1 MREHTTIVLDVI
13 SQLRGREKLL
23 DLGIRAAR
31 GSVSMAP
38 LALHSLSPEL
48 TKVETEAI
56 LRHALGEEVTDEMV
70 EQITPRPSRKQ
81 VAIVTGASS
90 GIGLGIT
97 RALLEHGYR
106 VVANSRTISKSKDL
120 NPSADLVLVDGDIG
134 KKETAIKVVDV
145 AVRHF
150 DRIDLLVNNAGI
162 YLPKPF
168 MEYTPEDFETMI
180 GTNIA
185 GYFFVTQ
192 QVVAQMRNQKSGHI
206 VSISTVLVD
215 QPLAGAPISLPV
227 ITKSTIPA
235 FSRALAMEYVADGIR
250 VNTISPG
257 VVDTPMHANDDHEF
271 LKKLHPIPR
280 LVQISEIV
288 DALFYLESAPMV
300 NGENI
305 RIDGGAH
312 AGAKW

>member
-1 MREHTTIVLDVI
+1 MDAK
-13 SQLRGREKLL
+13 G
-23 DLGIRAAR
+23 
-31 GSVSMAP
+31 
-38 LALHSLSPEL
+38 
-48 TKVETEAI
+48 
-56 LRHALGEEVTDEMV
+56 
-70 EQITPRPSRKQ
+70 KQ
-81 VAIVTGASS
+81 HQSAIVTGASS

-97 RALLEHGYR
+97 QALLERGYH
-106 VVANSRTISKSKDL
+106 VVANSRTITKSKEL
-120 NPSADLVLVDGDIG
+120 KASENLVLVDGDIG
-134 KKETAIKVVDV
+134 KKDTAIKVAD
-145 AVRHF
+145 AAIGHF
-150 DRIDLLVNNAGI
+150 GRIELLVNSAGI
-162 YLPKPF
+162 YVPKPF
-168 MEYTPEDFETMI
+168 TEYTPEDFEIMI
-180 GTNIA
+180 ATNVA
-185 GYFFVTQ
+185 GYFFITQ
-192 QVVAQMRNQKSGHI
+192 QVVAQMHKQKSGHI
-206 VSISTVLVD
+206 VSISTVLTD

-257 VVDTPMHANDDHEF
+257 VVDTPMHANDDHEA

-288 DALFYLESAPMV
+288 DALLYLQSAPMV

>member
-1 MREHTTIVLDVI
+1 LKTF
-13 SQLRGREKLL
+13 LRNEPQNNANEF
-23 DLGIRAAR
+23 DQM
-31 GSVSMAP
+31 S
-38 LALHSLSPEL
+38 
-48 TKVETEAI
+48 TKK
-56 LRHALGEEVTDEMV
+56 
-70 EQITPRPSRKQ
+70 SQ

-120 NPSADLVLVDGDIG
+120 KPSANLTLVDGDIG
-134 KKETAIKVVDV
+134 KKKTAVAVADVAIKDYG
-145 AVRHF
+145 
-150 DRIDLLVNNAGI
+150 RIDLLVNNAGI
-162 YLPKPF
+162 YIPKPF
-168 MEYTPEDFETMI
+168 TDYAPEDFEMMI
-180 GTNIA
+180 STNVA
-185 GYFFVTQ
+185 GYFFITQ
-192 QVVAQMRNQKSGHI
+192 QAVAQMRKQKSGHI
-206 VSISTVLVD
+206 VSISTVLTD

-257 VVDTPMHANDDHEF
+257 VVDTPMHANDDHEA
-271 LKKLHPIPR
+271 LKKLSPARR

-288 DALFYLESAPMV
+288 DALLYLQSAPMV

>member
-1 MREHTTIVLDVI
+1 MNAND
-13 SQLRGREKLL
+13 SNN
-23 DLGIRAAR
+23 
-31 GSVSMAP
+31 
-38 LALHSLSPEL
+38 
-48 TKVETEAI
+48 
-56 LRHALGEEVTDEMV
+56 
-70 EQITPRPSRKQ
+70 Q

-106 VVANSRTISKSKDL
+106 VVGTARTISESKDL
-120 NPSADLVLVDGDIG
+120 KSSADLVLVDGDIG
-134 KKETAIKVVDV
+134 APETAVKVAEV
-145 AVRHF
+145 AVTHF
-150 DRIDLLVNNAGI
+150 GHIDLLVNCAGI
-162 YLPKPF
+162 YISKPF
-168 MEYTPEDFETMI
+168 TEYTPEDFDAMI
-180 GTNIA
+180 HTNVA

-192 QVVAQMRNQKSGHI
+192 QAVAQMRQQKSGHI
-206 VSISTVLVD
+206 VSIATVLVD
-215 QPLAGAPISLPV
+215 QPFAGGHTILPV
-227 ITKSTIPA
+227 LTKATIPA

-257 VVDTPMHANDDHEF
+257 VVDTPMHAHDDQEA

-288 DALFYLESAPMV
+288 DALLYLQSAPMV

>member
-1 MREHTTIVLDVI
+1 MSASANKR
-13 SQLRGREKLL
+13 
-23 DLGIRAAR
+23 
-31 GSVSMAP
+31 
-38 LALHSLSPEL
+38 
-48 TKVETEAI
+48 
-56 LRHALGEEVTDEMV
+56 
-70 EQITPRPSRKQ
+70 Q

-97 RALLEHGYR
+97 KALLEHGYC
-106 VVANSRTISKSKDL
+106 VVANSRTITKSSDL
-120 NPSADLVLVDGDIG
+120 KPSTDLVLVDGDIG
-134 KKETAIKVVDV
+134 KKETAIKAVDT
-145 AVRHF
+145 AMKHF
-150 DRIDLLVNNAGI
+150 GRIDLLVNNAGI
-162 YLPKPF
+162 YMPKPF
-168 MEYTPEDFETMI
+168 TDYTPEDFDAMI

-192 QVVAQMRNQKSGHI
+192 QVVAQMRKQKSGHI
-206 VSISTVLVD
+206 VSIAAAVID

-227 ITKSTIPA
+227 LTKSTIPA

-250 VNTISPG
+250 ANTISPG
-257 VVDTPMHANDDHEF
+257 TVDTPMHANDDPET

-280 LVQISEIV
+280 LVQVSEIV
-288 DALFYLESAPMV
+288 DALFYLQSAPMV

>member
-1 MREHTTIVLDVI
+1 MSANTN
-13 SQLRGREKLL
+13 KK
-23 DLGIRAAR
+23 
-31 GSVSMAP
+31 P
-38 LALHSLSPEL
+38 
-48 TKVETEAI
+48 
-56 LRHALGEEVTDEMV
+56 
-70 EQITPRPSRKQ
+70 

-90 GIGLGIT
+90 GMGLAIT
-97 RALLEHGYR
+97 RALLEHDYR

-120 NPSADLVLVDGDIG
+120 KPSDNLVLVDGDIG
-134 KKETAIKVVDV
+134 EKETAIKVADA
-145 AVRHF
+145 AVKHF

-162 YLPKPF
+162 YIPKPF
-168 MEYTPEDFETMI
+168 TEYTPEDFERMI
-180 GTNIA
+180 HTNVA

-192 QVVAQMRNQKSGHI
+192 QVVAQMRKQKSGHI
-206 VSISTVLVD
+206 VSIATVLVD

-227 ITKSTIPA
+227 LTKSTIPA
-235 FSRALAMEYVADGIR
+235 FSRALAMEYVPDGIR

-257 VVDTPMHANDDHEF
+257 VVDTPMHADDDHEQ

-288 DALFYLESAPMV
+288 DALLYLQSAPMV